1 MDFGLGY
8 WKGKKINCLGDS
20 ITWGDGNEGVS
31 WVDYLKEAMPETD
44 IVKYGVCG
52 STVCVGNDRDD
63 SFIERMGSMDMDYD
77 VCVIF
82 GGVND
87 FNQGKPLGGKKDR
100 ETDTLYGA
108 YRSMVEY
115 LLGKNPKGE
124 LVCLTPMR
132 VRDFLDFPHWNTENK
147 AGKRLI
153 DYRQVILEIAGE
165 YSVPV
170 LDLFLE
176 SGISG
181 DIPELKEYIQKDGLH
196 PTNEG
201 YLRLTRKIY
210 RFLNMRL

>member
-1 MDFGLGY
+1 M
-8 WKGKKINCLGDS
+8 
-20 ITWGDGNEGVS
+20 
-31 WVDYLKEAMPETD
+31 
-44 IVKYGVCG
+44 
-52 STVCVGNDRDD
+52 
-63 SFIERMGSMDMDYD
+63 
-77 VCVIF
+77 
-82 GGVND
+82 
-87 FNQGKPLGGKKDR
+87 
-100 ETDTLYGA
+100 
-108 YRSMVEY
+108 
-115 LLGKNPKGE
+115 GKNPKGE